1 MYLTFSFNDFRNRR
15 MFGLLLG
22 TLQKFKDEAKE
33 SKDKVLCDDPF

>member
-1 MYLTFSFNDFRNRR
+1 

-33 SKDKVLCDDPF
+33 TKDKVKSFITYFIIL

>member
-1 MYLTFSFNDFRNRR
+1 

-33 SKDKVLCDDPF
+33 TKDKVKSFIKLKAKYEQHMLKT